1 MYIYDDRITFH
12 TLMLEMS
19 EVTEQKAASPLL
31 ESATRFYPFD
41 ATLAPYQLLLGVCMS
56 VCLSVF
62 TSRRF
67 IKMAK
72 RVALP
77 STLCFNLQ
85 GNSGTS
91 KNKGTSL

>member
-1 MYIYDDRITFH
+1 MYNYDDRITFH

-31 ESATRFYPFD
+31 ESATRFYPCD